1 MMLDFSIFLVSI
13 LTALKYIVE
22 MGSCTR
28 QNLLNKNMIRKQK
41 KMFSGDKYIIGDKN
55 LVDLSNDIKKRLCI
69 CQLHLRIMFNLVY
82 CRQIQEWTWDE
93 IVCGVKY
100 MNGQRK
106 IVLCFLKRKKQ
117 TLESVYS
124 SGYKVTEIFWK
135 HLQSH

>member
-82 CRQIQEWTWDE
+82 CRQIQE
-93 IVCGVKY
+93 
-100 MNGQRK
+100 
-106 IVLCFLKRKKQ
+106 
-117 TLESVYS
+117 
-124 SGYKVTEIFWK
+124 
-135 HLQSH
+135 